1 MTLNLAEASGRDRI
15 SKDSR
20 RLFRRCGRRRCSCQ
34 HLSVYRKQLHC
45 ELILVLTPPGMK
57 APSIVAPE
65 SGTILGSGVVTP
77 GVMRRHSLITAVFSS
92 QLPLRRYRRRHS
104 PRRAVSADLRI
115 EVSYLGL
122 AIARAA
128 LPSTS

>member
-1 MTLNLAEASGRDRI
+1 MRNLVEASDRGQT

-20 RLFRRCGRRRCSCQ
+20 RPFRNCGRRRCSYR
-34 HLSVYRKQLHC
+34 HSSVYHKRLHFVQ
-45 ELILVLTPPGMK
+45 ILVLTPPGMK
-57 APSIVAPE
+57 APSIVAPA

-77 GVMRRHSLITAVFSS
+77 GVMRRHSLMTAVFPS
-92 QLPLRRYRRRHS
+92 QLLSRHYRQRHS

-122 AIARAA
+122 ANARAA
-128 LPSTS
+128 LPSIS